1 MSEWKEYTI
10 DQIASVQNG
19 YTFKSNE
26 YVPFF
31 EDALEV
37 LKMGHIE
44 KGGGL
49 RKSPK
54 KNFVPRSEKLKKWIL
69 NKDDIV
75 MAMTDM
81 KDNVVILGV
90 PALID
95 KNNHY
100 VLNQRVARIVADNHI
115 VDCNFLFNYLKWEE
129 FLFAL
134 QSKASSGVQVN
145 LSIETIKKSVLLLP
159 SIEEQKA
166 IASVLSSLDD
176 KIDLL
181 HRQNTALESIAETLF
196 RQWFVEEAQE
206 DWDDVQITK
215 LFDVR
220 DGTHDSPKQKTMGK
234 PLITSKH
241 INGNRLDFKSAYLI
255 SDDDFDKIN
264 QRSKVDKHDI
274 LISMIGTI
282 GLIYLEQS
290 DELNYAI
297 KNVGLFKTSQN
308 QNWMAYTYFWL
319 KSHLG
324 KQFLDEHIS
333 GSTQEYV
340 SLGSFRSIT
349 FKKPPIE
356 KLEEFNKIANGYL
369 YKIKNN
375 NSQIQTL
382 EKLRDNLL
390 PKLMSGEV
398 RIQDD

>member
-1 MSEWKEYTI
+1 MSEWELSKFKDHFSIGLRNGLNKPSRVRGSGVRMVNMKEIFGYDFI
-10 DQIASVQNG
+10 DDKTPMELVPVSEKEFQSSNLEYGDLLFARQSLTEAGAGKVAIYRGIQPAVFESHLIRCRINKQKSDPTFL
-19 YTFKSNE
+19 YYLFKSPLGKGAVSTIVHQVAAAGIKGSDLQE
-26 YVPFF
+26 
-31 EDALEV
+31 LEFQFPE
-37 LKMGHIE
+37 I
-44 KGGGL
+44 
-49 RKSPK
+49 
-54 KNFVPRSEKLKKWIL
+54 
-69 NKDDIV
+69 
-75 MAMTDM
+75 
-81 KDNVVILGV
+81 
-90 PALID
+90 
-95 KNNHY
+95 
-100 VLNQRVARIVADNHI
+100 Q
-115 VDCNFLFNYLKWEE
+115 
-129 FLFAL
+129 
-134 QSKASSGVQVN
+134 
-145 LSIETIKKSVLLLP
+145 
-159 SIEEQKA
+159 EQKA

-181 HRQNTALESIAETLF
+181 HRQNTTLEAMAETLF

-220 DGTHDSPKQKTMGK
+220 DGTHDSPKQKTIGK

-241 INGNRLDFKSAYLI
+241 INGNRLDFESAYLI

-290 DELNYAI
+290 DEVNYAI

-308 QNWMAYTYFWL
+308 KNWMAYTYFWL

-324 KQFLDEHIS
+324 KQFLDEHVS

-356 KLEEFNKIANGYL
+356 KLDEFNRMANGYL
-369 YKIKNN
+369 NKIKNN
-375 NSQIQTL
+375 SAQIQTL

-390 PKLMSGEV
+390 PKLLSGEV
-398 RIQDD
+398 RAS

>member
-1 MSEWKEYTI
+1 
-10 DQIASVQNG
+10 
-19 YTFKSNE
+19 
-26 YVPFF
+26 
-31 EDALEV
+31 
-37 LKMGHIE
+37 
-44 KGGGL
+44 
-49 RKSPK
+49 
-54 KNFVPRSEKLKKWIL
+54 
-69 NKDDIV
+69 
-75 MAMTDM
+75 
-81 KDNVVILGV
+81 
-90 PALID
+90 
-95 KNNHY
+95 
-100 VLNQRVARIVADNHI
+100 
-115 VDCNFLFNYLKWEE
+115 
-129 FLFAL
+129 
-134 QSKASSGVQVN
+134 
-145 LSIETIKKSVLLLP
+145 
-159 SIEEQKA
+159 
-166 IASVLSSLDD
+166 
-176 KIDLL
+176 
-181 HRQNTALESIAETLF
+181 
-196 RQWFVEEAQE
+196 
-206 DWDDVQITK
+206 
-215 LFDVR
+215 
-220 DGTHDSPKQKTMGK
+220 
-234 PLITSKH
+234 
-241 INGNRLDFKSAYLI
+241 
-255 SDDDFDKIN
+255 
-264 QRSKVDKHDI
+264 
-274 LISMIGTI
+274 MIGTI